1 MGGRSSGARS
11 LEASHGELAERVR
24 TEADYFEKNAQR
36 MRYPEFR
43 QQGLLVARAL
53 SKPDAKR

>member
-1 MGGRSSGARS
+1 MGGRSSGVRS
-11 LEASHGELAERVR
+11 LEPSHGELAERVR
-24 TEADYFEKNAQR
+24 TEADYFEKNAPR

-43 QQGLLVARAL
+43 QQGLFVARAL